1 MSFFIK
7 ATNNAMSIPGIATN
21 ITKIKG
27 PKGSKSQ

>member
-1 MSFFIK
+1 MSFTIK
-7 ATNNAMSIPGIATN
+7 ATNNAISVPGIAIK